1 MLLEMKPSLCFNAS
15 YAIIKTKSPNSQLLS
30 FQIVMFVQ
38 LKVIVLLNV
47 SLLNFK
53 FKGATLFNFVSD
65 FSKST
70 VM

>member
-1 MLLEMKPSLCFNAS
+1 MKPSLCFNALC
-15 YAIIKTKSPNSQLLS
+15 KSLKRNPQISQLLS